1 MEPAIGYGRFLMD
14 KRLFDEMIATRRTLH
29 KRPEEGWT
37 EFETT
42 WLIVNRLKEIGYTKI
57 LTGTQVIDPASV
69 LGRSEKTVKAAIERA
84 VAQGVPQ
91 SFIDSIKGYTGAM
104 AVLETGRPGKVT
116 AMRFDIDGLPV
127 QETDAPEHEANTEGF
142 RSERDGFM
150 HACGHDGHTAVG
162 LALAR
167 WAFENKDKL
176 NGTIKFLF
184 QPAEEGVRGAAA
196 MVGAGLV
203 DDVDYILGCHI
214 GGMPK
219 LHETAIDYNDKLST
233 TKLDIHF
240 KGKPSHAGNS
250 PEQGRSALM
259 AACATAMMMA
269 GISRHSGGVTRVCVG
284 KLIAGEGRNVTPV
297 NATLLAEVRGE
308 TGEINDF
315 MVQNVE
321 NIVKGN
327 AVAYGV
333 ESEVVCAGRATSLP
347 VCSDVQDICREVM
360 QSMPEITKIHEL
372 KKMGGSDDFTNLA
385 VRVVEK
391 GGRCGMFRF
400 GCNHHGHHKA
410 DFAIQDTESLPIG
423 FGVFKGFLERI
434 NG

>member
-1 MEPAIGYGRFLMD
+1 MD
-14 KRLFDEMIATRRTLH
+14 KTLFDEMIATRRAIH

-42 WLIVNRLKEIGYTKI
+42 WFVVNRLKEIGYTTI
-57 LTGTQVIDPASV
+57 LTGTQIIEPTCV
-69 LGRSEKTVKAAIERA
+69 LGRSEKVVNDAIERA
-84 VAQGVPQ
+84 IKQGVPQ
-91 SFIDSIKGYTGAM
+91 DFIDSIEGYTGAV
-104 AVLETGRPGKVT
+104 AVLETGRPGKTT

-127 QETDAPEHEANTEGF
+127 RETDDPAHEANAQGF

-167 WAFENKDKL
+167 WAFQNREKL
-176 NGTIKFLF
+176 NGTIKFIF

-196 MVGAGLV
+196 IAGSGLV
-203 DDVDYILGCHI
+203 DDVDFLLGCHI
-214 GGMPK
+214 GGLPK
-219 LHETAIDYNDKLST
+219 LHETAIDYNDKLPT

-240 KGKPSHAGNS
+240 TGKPSHAGNS
-250 PEQGRSALM
+250 PEQGRSALL

-284 KLIAGEGRNVTPV
+284 KLNAGEGRNVTPV

-308 TGEINDF
+308 TAEINDF
-315 MVQNVE
+315 MVKNVE
-321 NIVKGN
+321 NIVQGN
-327 AVAYGV
+327 ARAYEVA
-333 ESEVVCAGRATSLP
+333 SKIVCAGRATSLP
-347 VCSDVQDICREVM
+347 VCPEVQDICRDVM
-360 QSMPEITKIHEL
+360 KTMPEVTKIIEL

-385 VRVVEK
+385 ARVVEK
-391 GGRCGMFRF
+391 GGQCGMFRF

-423 FGVFKGFLERI
+423 FGVFRGFIERI
-434 NG
+434 NGQ